1 MLAIVAFGRDDG
13 IREREDATAR
23 LLRPL
28 GG

>member
-1 MLAIVAFGRDDG
+1 MPAVVVFGRDDR
-13 IREREDATAR
+13 IRKREDAMAR